1 MGTEDEAAAI
11 QTYEA
16 LMAAKKKEVAT
27 LTAQI
32 EKELERLGELDV
44 LLATGE
50 NQIED
55 AKEAVAAD
63 TKFLEELNTGCDTKT
78 AEWEAI
84 KKTRAEEL
92 VALADTIKVLN
103 DDDALELFKK
113 TLPSSSA
120 SFMEIKVSRASVAE
134 RALAAIRSAQQ
145 QSGGLDKPG
154 LDLLVL
160 ALTGKKSA
168 GAAGFGKVIKMI
180 DNMVSIL
187 KKEQDDDEHKKEYCA
202 MQFDTADD

>member
-1 MGTEDEAAAI
+1 MGDEMEASLKSATEDEAAAV
-11 QTYEA
+11 QAYEA

-32 EKELERLGELDV
+32 EKEMQRLGQLDV

-78 AEWEAI
+78 AEWEQI

-113 TLPSSSA
+113 TLPSA
-120 SFMEIKVSRASVAE
+120 AAFVQMQATMGE
-134 RALAAIRSAQQ
+134 RKA
-145 QSGGLDKPG
+145 
-154 LDLLVL
+154 
-160 ALTGKKSA
+160 
-168 GAAGFGKVIKMI
+168 
-180 DNMVSIL
+180 
-187 KKEQDDDEHKKEYCA
+187 
-202 MQFDTADD
+202 